1 MLRRNIMKK
10 YKYFLFDLDGTVTDS
25 KEGVTKSAA
34 YALDCFGIKVK
45 NTDSLTY
52 FIGPPLTYTFR
63 TFHGFN
69 DEKADKAVI
78 KFREYY
84 SEKGV
89 FENTIYNGIEDIFK
103 LIKRKGGKIVMA
115 TSKAEVFTD
124 IILKSSGLYKYFDFI
139 SASSYDTSRI
149 SKSDI
154 IKYALKELDIKT
166 SEALMIGDTRYDI
179 EGAKDNSID
188 SVGVLYGYGSL
199 DELTEAGANY
209 IAKDID
215 ELKNLI
221 SEAL

>member
-1 MLRRNIMKK
+1 MKK

-34 YALDCFGIKVK
+34 YALDSFGIKVK
-45 NTDSLTY
+45 STDSLTY
-52 FIGPPLTYTFR
+52 FIGPPLTYTFE

-69 DEKADKAVI
+69 DKKADKAVI

-84 SEKGV
+84 SDKGV

-103 LIKRKGGKIVMA
+103 LIKHKGGKIVMA

-124 IILKSSGLYKYFDFI
+124 IILKTSGLYKYFDFI

-154 IKYALKELDIKT
+154 IKYALDELNINL

-179 EGAKDNSID
+179 EGAKDNKID
-188 SVGVLYGYGSL
+188 SLGVLYGYGSL
-199 DELTEAGANY
+199 DELAEAGANY
-209 IAKDID
+209 IAKDVD
-215 ELKNLI
+215 ELKSLI
-221 SEAL
+221 ADAL

>member
-1 MLRRNIMKK
+1 MKK

-34 YALDCFGIKVK
+34 YALDSFGIKVK
-45 NTDSLTY
+45 STDSLTY
-52 FIGPPLTYTFR
+52 FIGPPLTYTFE

-84 SEKGV
+84 SDKGV

-103 LIKRKGGKIVMA
+103 LIKHKGGKIVMA

-124 IILKSSGLYKYFDFI
+124 IILKTSGLYKYFDFI
-139 SASSYDTSRI
+139 SASSYDKSRI

-154 IKYALKELDIKT
+154 INYALKELNINL

-179 EGAKDNSID
+179 EGAKDNNID
-188 SVGVLYGYGSL
+188 SLGVLYGYGSL
-199 DELTEAGANY
+199 DELTEASANY
-209 IAKDID
+209 IAKDVD
-215 ELKNLI
+215 ELRNLI
-221 SEAL
+221 SESL

>member
-1 MLRRNIMKK
+1 MKK

-34 YALDCFGIKVK
+34 YALESFGIKV
-45 NTDSLTY
+45 NSTDSLTY
-52 FIGPPLTYTFR
+52 FIGPPLTYTFE

-69 DEKADKAVI
+69 NEEADKAVV

-84 SEKGV
+84 SKKGV
-89 FENTIYNGIEDIFK
+89 FENTIYKGIEDVFK
-103 LIKRKGGKIVMA
+103 LIKQRDGKLIMA

-124 IILKSSGLYKYFDFI
+124 IILKTSGLYKYFDFI

-154 IKYALKELDIKT
+154 INYALRELNINL

-179 EGAKDNSID
+179 EGAKENNID
-188 SVGVLYGYGSL
+188 SLGVLYGYGSL
-199 DELTEAGANY
+199 DELTEADANY
-209 IAKDID
+209 IAKDVD

-221 SEAL
+221 SKAL